1 MGPPKIRTLFKPTM
15 TWRQKKRL
23 QHRQTWQDCCIS
35 LTGAEEHLHNFG
47 WSCWLTGQ
55 WSTEAEGGLGDF
67 FFLSPCKTPFLY
79 FRRKFPPS
87 KLDHSQIKSD
97 KKSTPNPTPMSQ
109 PLVRELHQSL
119 WSCHLLGW
127 WTMGHCIRQFSN
139 TGKIQI
145 LSLWSTLLIE
155 ITSGLQIPSCFG
167 LPSSALL
174 WSRGLAES
182 KIKD

>member
-1 MGPPKIRTLFKPTM
+1 MKAKEETAALPNMAGLLHQFDRCWGTLTQFWMK
-15 TWRQKKRL
+15 L
-23 QHRQTWQDCCIS
+23 
-35 LTGAEEHLHNFG
+35 
-47 WSCWLTGQ
+47 
-55 WSTEAEGGLGDF
+55 LGDRAMKHRSRGRTGRFF
-67 FFLSPCKTPFLY
+67 FFLSPCKIPFLY
-79 FRRKFPPS
+79 SRRKFPPS

-109 PLVRELHQSL
+109 ALVRELHQSL
-119 WSCHLLGW
+119 WSCHLLGS
-127 WTMGHCIRQFSN
+127 WTMGHCIRQFSY